1 MHNFLK
7 IRPGS
12 PPKPSISSEQEATEL
27 WKLAPFSERI
37 HQEVISHEEF
47 WSAYDALLAQTRRT
61 HTLATIQ
68 QSTQIINNT
77 PSASKKVTF
86 RSRKPSLNVV
96 GLLTDL
102 VVAILVAPSS
112 EATFMFCS
120 VVVILH
126 VILLLFSLPATKLV
140 ILNQEAIIIKNQWNH
155 QKQLFLYP
163 DIQSVSFYSR
173 EEDSDKLYI
182 ETLEMEFCVDVN
194 IKHRKIQQL
203 FHLLQKKGI
212 TINTTL

>member
-1 MHNFLK
+1 MYNFLK
-7 IRPGS
+7 IRSGS
-12 PPKPSISSEQEATEL
+12 TPKSSISSEQEAVKL
-27 WKLAPFSERI
+27 WELAPFSERL
-37 HQEVISHEEF
+37 HQGVISHEEF
-47 WSAYDALLAQTRRT
+47 WKAYDALLTQTRKR

-68 QSTQIINNT
+68 KSTQISPVNSSPN
-77 PSASKKVTF
+77 KKVTF
-86 RSRKPSLNVV
+86 RSRKPTLNVI

-126 VILLLFSLPATKLV
+126 IILLLFSLPATKFV

-163 DIQSVSFYSR
+163 DVQSVSFYSR

-182 ETLEMEFCVDVN
+182 ETLDMEFCVDIN
-194 IKHRKIQQL
+194 IKPRKIQQL
-203 FHLLQKKGI
+203 FHLLQKRGI